1 LIEETG
7 INTDDT
13 DTIKVITKR
22 GEIPFSVGYLAE
34 TLLAIGIT
42 EDQAY
47 SYANTIYHKILK
59 MDNNTFTADEVL
71 DITGKHFEE
80 IDLKLSKRVQVIKKG
95 FSKLKP
101 LIILFGGV
109 TGIGKSTLAQIFTNR
124 MGFKLL
130 MGTDLIREVMRMA
143 VSPKL
148 MPTLHTSSY
157 VAHLKLDTSFLPAL
171 SKSIVGF
178 EEQARSVIVGI
189 EAAIDHAINDNEILV
204 VEGVHLVPGL
214 LKQKFIQNQN
224 VILIQLSLKDEN
236 VHRSRLTHRETVQM
250 ERGTNYLEYFN
261 EIREIQQYLLDLALK
276 NEVPIVEVDSM
287 DEAIINIINLVWDI
301 SMKNIEEI

>member
-1 LIEETG
+1 
-7 INTDDT
+7 
-13 DTIKVITKR
+13 
-22 GEIPFSVGYLAE
+22 
-34 TLLAIGIT
+34 
-42 EDQAY
+42 
-47 SYANTIYHKILK
+47 
-59 MDNNTFTADEVL
+59 
-71 DITGKHFEE
+71 
-80 IDLKLSKRVQVIKKG
+80 
-95 FSKLKP
+95 
-101 LIILFGGV
+101 
-109 TGIGKSTLAQIFTNR
+109 
-124 MGFKLL
+124 
-130 MGTDLIREVMRMA
+130 
-143 VSPKL
+143 
-148 MPTLHTSSY
+148 
-157 VAHLKLDTSFLPAL
+157 
-171 SKSIVGF
+171 
-178 EEQARSVIVGI
+178 
-189 EAAIDHAINDNEILV
+189 NEILV